1 MPENEVG
8 LISRI
13 LSGSVI
19 VFAGSLVNK
28 FISFVGSIFIARTL
42 GESGYGVVVVSL
54 SVYFI
59 LTDALNLGLPAG
71 VARNYPQAESDEE
84 RRGILVSSFVL
95 GMSAGFV
102 GGVVVF
108 VSAHPISVHV
118 FNDQSVAPV
127 LQIIGLLIPL
137 KVLFALSNGSIRA
150 IKKPKMKVAVVS
162 ILQPIVRFVAIVLLV
177 LAGFEAVGVAGAY
190 TIAIGSTAVLSLYVV
205 YKHTELFESSE
216 PAESSYRSMLV
227 FSLPL
232 VGSSV
237 IMKLM
242 NNVDTLLLGSLESS
256 ANVGQYNVA
265 FVLGMTTLLIYQ
277 SVGFMYIPEVS
288 ELYGDGDIV
297 RADMIYTAMTKWVVL
312 ASIPFIITALL
323 YPTPILTFIYS
334 TQYTQASLPFVIL
347 VLGFLTHLFVG
358 HNNNTLVA
366 FGDTREL
373 LAFDAGTVLTNLVLN
388 LTLIPRFGIVGA
400 AAATTLSYVLRNAG
414 LTWYLNR
421 TYSIQPFSRH
431 MVLPVVLTA
440 AVAGGVH
447 TVISG
452 VSISIVLGFTTTLM
466 AVTAFGYLA
475 YGIEKADIVLA
486 ELLEDDLG
494 VNLVYVRKIH
504 EQIR

>member
-150 IKKPKMKVAVVS
+150 I
-162 ILQPIVRFVAIVLLV
+162 
-177 LAGFEAVGVAGAY
+177 
-190 TIAIGSTAVLSLYVV
+190 
-205 YKHTELFESSE
+205 
-216 PAESSYRSMLV
+216 
-227 FSLPL
+227 
-232 VGSSV
+232 
-237 IMKLM
+237 
-242 NNVDTLLLGSLESS
+242 
-256 ANVGQYNVA
+256 
-265 FVLGMTTLLIYQ
+265 
-277 SVGFMYIPEVS
+277 
-288 ELYGDGDIV
+288 
-297 RADMIYTAMTKWVVL
+297 
-312 ASIPFIITALL
+312 
-323 YPTPILTFIYS
+323 
-334 TQYTQASLPFVIL
+334 
-347 VLGFLTHLFVG
+347 
-358 HNNNTLVA
+358 
-366 FGDTREL
+366 
-373 LAFDAGTVLTNLVLN
+373 
-388 LTLIPRFGIVGA
+388 
-400 AAATTLSYVLRNAG
+400 
-414 LTWYLNR
+414 
-421 TYSIQPFSRH
+421 
-431 MVLPVVLTA
+431 
-440 AVAGGVH
+440 
-447 TVISG
+447 
-452 VSISIVLGFTTTLM
+452 
-466 AVTAFGYLA
+466 
-475 YGIEKADIVLA
+475 
-486 ELLEDDLG
+486 
-494 VNLVYVRKIH
+494 
-504 EQIR
+504 